1 MTAHLGSGHG
11 YMEELPSATLW
22 NGSGE
27 EEPVPVS
34 GEQRG
39 FVLQRDS
46 RTFEQHSY
54 THIPHSWCVTHLSVK
69 PAVTLIFM
77 FLKHTDRLLFF
88 LSMSPIVRQSPL
100 YTAEA
105 LTNLFFHWTDMHFN
119 TFGCNNRRCHPCSL
133 FWKIKGHDVILTL
146 SFVSFYSLN
155 DLSIIIKH
163 GE

>member
-11 YMEELPSATLW
+11 YVEELPSASLW

-27 EEPVPVS
+27 EELVSVS

-39 FVLQRDS
+39 FVLQRLTNI
-46 RTFEQHSY
+46 RAALLH

-77 FLKHTDRLLFF
+77 FLKTHRQIVF
-88 LSMSPIVRQSPL
+88 SPYAPII

-133 FWKIKGHDVILTL
+133 FWEIKGHDVILPL
-146 SFVSFYSLN
+146 SFVSFYSP
-155 DLSIIIKH
+155 SIIIKH
-163 GE
+163 GQ